1 MVGGLGDTGQA
12 KEYHPSQPSLL
23 ESGRHRIRGVWLD
36 REDWRPSWKEQTLPV
51 LWLHKLV
58 DNKEATYTLTIWKT
72 NNKDRLLQNVVD
84 SPDDAMT
91 LDKVGEVTFT
101 AKFKAGIDEA
111 HEEFLDGH
119 NQWCTFKAWKA
130 ARESGEPTGRT
141 SQ

>member
-1 MVGGLGDTGQA
+1 MGIPVSHRYLSPVVI
-12 KEYHPSQPSLL
+12 EFV
-23 ESGRHRIRGVWLD
+23 ESGLTEKIGGPLGKSKHYA
-36 REDWRPSWKEQTLPV
+36 V

-58 DNKEATYTLTIWKT
+58 DNKE
-72 NNKDRLLQNVVD
+72 RLLQNVVD
-84 SPDDAMT
+84 SPDDTMT

-130 ARESGEPTGRT
+130 ARESGQRDEQANRET
-141 SQ
+141 SGLVDELAKGITKSMSVKV